1 MSLEGIDPAPGG
13 GSGAGDG
20 LTGAPGEQARTE
32 GMVPRQQIRAASI
45 LPARREDIEFTT
57 QDGYTLVGELALPVD
72 RAPRATLL
80 TLHPLPTH
88 GGYMDSHV
96 YRKAAWR
103 LPALAGVAVLRF
115 NLRGVSSARGTSE
128 GSFDAG
134 RAEHFDVS
142 AAHDFATRLGLPNLW
157 WVGWSFGTDLT
168 LRYGL
173 LPGIQGAVLLSPP
186 LRYAQE
192 HHLRAWA
199 ESGLPVTAMVP
210 EHDEFLP
217 PDAARAQFA
226 PLTGVN
232 VVAVDGAKH
241 LWVGEKYVRH
251 AHHGILTGIG
261 LGDCV
266 PLPTHWEGPM
276 VTARDI
282 QTSNGFV
289 R

>member
-1 MSLEGIDPAPGG
+1 MSLEGNGPAPTGPAASTA
-13 GSGAGDG
+13 GSSDVSGQVVA
-20 LTGAPGEQARTE
+20 E
-32 GMVPRQQIRAASI
+32 GQQIRAASI

-57 QDGYTLVGELALPVD
+57 EDGNTLVGELALPEGG
-72 RAPRATLL
+72 APRATLL

-128 GSFDAG
+128 GEFDAG

-142 AAHDFATRLGLPNLW
+142 AVHTFATERGLPNLW

-173 LPGIQGAVLLSPP
+173 LPGIEGAVLLSPP

-192 HHLRAWA
+192 HHLKAWG
-199 ESGLPVTAMVP
+199 ESGLSVTALVP

-217 PDAARAQFA
+217 PAAAQVQFA
-226 PLTGVN
+226 PLAGVN
-232 VVAVDGAKH
+232 VVPVEGAKH

-251 AHHGILTGIG
+251 AHHGILTGVG

-266 PLPTHWEGPM
+266 PLPTHWAGPM
-276 VTARDI
+276 ETARDI